1 MDLDL
6 FAGLHGKGD
15 GDRFEAGDQ
24 VEGAFFWDGAEA
36 LKSVGGDGQCA
47 VWFGDANGLGV
58 GLGYRLG

>member
-36 LKSVGGDGQCA
+36 LKSVGGDG
-47 VWFGDANGLGV
+47 
-58 GLGYRLG
+58 